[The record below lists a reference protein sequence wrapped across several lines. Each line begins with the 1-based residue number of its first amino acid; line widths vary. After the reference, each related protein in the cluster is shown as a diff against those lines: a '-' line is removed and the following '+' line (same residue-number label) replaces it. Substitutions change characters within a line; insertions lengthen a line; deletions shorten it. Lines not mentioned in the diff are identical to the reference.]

1 MLCLTVSRALL
12 QIRCR
17 GRDVQRRGHSAGRW
31 AGWHDRALGGCRHRV
46 TASTSSP
53 LCCARWLRLF
63 DSSAGDELGDSIL
76 STSIQVVSLGNGQRR
91 TCLLLLYVNGWQAW
105 DVTDPE
111 TIQPIASVR
120 GDNAVTLSHFMQVPA
135 AASDCVTG
143 CLTVNLCCHTAVP
156 SHTNHPHLVSPRLSC
171 CDLSRCTLLL
181 CEHAAADCDNLRDSS
196 CLQFLFQQPLI
207 PCCLPNSCSLALCL
221 APRH

>member
-1 MLCLTVSRALL
+1 MLL
-12 QIRCR
+12 
-17 GRDVQRRGHSAGRW
+17 
-31 AGWHDRALGGCRHRV
+31 
-46 TASTSSP
+46 
-53 LCCARWLRLF
+53 

-135 AASDCVTG
+135 AASDYDTG
-143 CLTVNLCCHTAVP
+143 CLTLNLCCHTAVP
-156 SHTNHPHLVSPRLSC
+156 SHTIHPHLVSPRLLC
-171 CDLSRCTLLL
+171 CDLSHCTHRAAVNMLLL
-181 CEHAAADCDNLRDSS
+181 RPEKLQLFAVPVFNSLSFPAACPPR
-196 CLQFLFQQPLI
+196 
-207 PCCLPNSCSLALCL
+207 AL
-221 APRH
+221 